1 MSDRP
6 QPTYAVV
13 PSALDVPSERAF
25 VERFT
30 AFSHQLSR
38 NLGSRYGS
46 THGKIMKATNLAKE
60 AHDRHLRAAGVS
72 RLVRDQQVQLARLAR
87 RGATLTGP
95 CTLHAVDEWAAA
107 LHEASP
113 WMSEVGTFL
122 MRHMRRAVEK
132 GRFGL
137 SIPPILLVGP
147 PGDGKTTYARLI
159 AELSGTPFRQIDV
172 GSGSAG
178 FRITGLERGWSSAQ
192 SGVPVEMMLDRGVA
206 NPLLIVNEVDKAHG
220 VRSTKGSVN
229 DLETSLLQLLEP
241 ETASRFECPSLRVPF
256 DLSRASW
263 ILTANDLQAV
273 PDPLVDRCTVFRMPE
288 VTPSVAGLMFDAIA
302 RNHEVIDQELLCQ
315 VRDMVIGAS
324 RTGSLSLRT
333 IQRVLAGLEQLP
345 GNVLH

>member
-1 MSDRP
+1 MSDRR

-13 PSALDVPSERAF
+13 PSALDVPPERAF
-25 VERFT
+25 FERFT
-30 AFSHQLSR
+30 AFSRQLNR
-38 NLGSRYGS
+38 NLGSKYGP
-46 THGKIMKATNLAKE
+46 THAKIMKATNLAKE
-60 AHDRHLRAAGVS
+60 AHNRHLRAAGVS
-72 RLVRDQQVQLARLAR
+72 RLARDQQVQLARLAR
-87 RGATLTGP
+87 VGAALTGP

-113 WMSEVGTFL
+113 WMSEMGTFL
-122 MRHMRRAVEK
+122 MRHMRRAIEK
-132 GRFGL
+132 GRLGL

-159 AELSGTPFRQIDV
+159 AELAGTPFRQIDV

-192 SGVPVEMMLDRGVA
+192 SGVPVEIILDRGVA

-220 VRSTKGSVN
+220 VQSTKGSVN

-263 ILTANDLQAV
+263 ILTANDLHAV

-288 VTPSVAGLMFDAIA
+288 VTPAVAGQMFDAIA

-315 VRDMVIGAS
+315 VRDMVISAS
-324 RTGSLSLRT
+324 GTGKLSLRT
-333 IQRVLAGLEQLP
+333 IQRVLAGFEQSTV
-345 GNVLH
+345 NVFH